1 MELWVDVFK
10 TGEHTD
16 SSGDTQTWTE
26 DDLKEIEKLYN
37 DQNPD
42 EKHIAPIVYGHPT
55 SEDAALGWVDKLKVE
70 GNILKAKLVE
80 LSDQLIQS
88 IKDGAY
94 KFQSIALYPNKLL
107 RHLGILGA
115 VPPAV
120 KGLKPLSEYFSDSQF
135 VVFEFANEDINDVDK
150 IKTYI
155 RQKYGEDD
163 YQIMLKDLLLLKKE
177 DVQMDTTQE
186 NNVQTANS
194 QQALSEAKFNEM
206 DMKIKEL
213 ERKNEE
219 LAFDLFFNELA
230 SQGYVIPAQK
240 ELIKSIALP
249 SYQFGEGKN
258 LLTNLT
264 ELIKTFPKQVEFKEV
279 ATEAPPADEIS
290 EQTKMILDVIKGAI
304 K

>member
-1 MELWVDVFK
+1 MEIWVDVFK

-16 SSGDTQTWTE
+16 SNGNTRIWTE
-26 DDLKEIEKLYN
+26 DDLKEIAKLYN
-37 DQNPD
+37 EQNPE
-42 EKHIAPIVYGHPT
+42 EKHLAPVVYGHPS
-55 SEDAALGWVDKLKVE
+55 SEDAALGWVEKLKVE
-70 GNILKAKLVE
+70 GNVLKAKLVE
-80 LSDQLIQS
+80 LSEQLIQS

-120 KGLKPLSEYFSDSQF
+120 KGLKPLSEYFTDSQF
-135 VVFEFANEDINDVDK
+135 LLFEFAEEDINDVEK
-150 IKTYI
+150 IKAYI

-177 DVQMDTTQE
+177 DVSMDKTKE
-186 NNVQTANS
+186 NIAPFDNT
-194 QQALSEAKFNEM
+194 QALNEAKFNELNA
-206 DMKIKEL
+206 KIKEL

-219 LAFDLFFNELA
+219 LTFDLFFNELA

-249 SYQFGEGKN
+249 SYQFGEGKD
-258 LLTNLT
+258 LLTNLK
-264 ELIKTFPKQVEFKEV
+264 ELIKTFPKQIEFQEV
-279 ATEAPPADEIS
+279 AKEAPLTDEIE
-290 EQTKMILDVIKGAI
+290 EQTKILLDTIKRS

>member
-1 MELWVDVFK
+1 MELWVDIFK

-16 SSGDTQTWTE
+16 SSGVTRTWTE

-37 DQNPD
+37 EQNPD
-42 EKHIAPIVYGHPT
+42 EQHLAPIVYGHPS
-55 SEDAALGWVDKLKVE
+55 SEDAALGWVEKLKVE
-70 GNILKAKLVE
+70 GNVLKAKLVE
-80 LSDQLIQS
+80 LSEQLIQS

-120 KGLKPLSEYFSDSQF
+120 KGLKPLSEYFSDSRF
-135 VVFEFANEDINDVDK
+135 LLFEFANEDINDVEK

-163 YQIMLKDLLLLKKE
+163 YQIMLKDLLLIKKE
-177 DVQMDTTQE
+177 DVQMDTTKE
-186 NNVQTANS
+186 NNAPADNT
-194 QQALSEAKFNEM
+194 QALSEAKFSEM
-206 DMKIKEL
+206 GAKIKEL

-230 SQGYVIPAQK
+230 LQGYVIPAQK
-240 ELIKSIALP
+240 ELIKSIAVP
-249 SYQFGEGKN
+249 NYQFGEGKT

-264 ELIKTFPKQVEFKEV
+264 ELIKTFPKQIEFKEV
-279 ATEAPPADEIS
+279 AKEAPPTDEID
-290 EQTKMILDVIKGAI
+290 EQTKLLVDLIKGV

>member
-26 DDLKEIEKLYN
+26 NDLNEIANLYN
-37 DQNPD
+37 HQNPD
-42 EKHIAPIVYGHPT
+42 EQHLAPVVYGHPS
-55 SEDAALGWVDKLKVE
+55 SEDAALGWVDKLKVD
-70 GNILKAKLVE
+70 GNILKAKLVD
-80 LSDQLIQS
+80 LSEQLIQS

-94 KFQSIALYPNKLL
+94 KFQSIALYPNRLL

-120 KGLKPLSEYFSDSQF
+120 KGLKPLSEYFSDSKF
-135 VVFEFANEDINDVDK
+135 LLFEFAANDINDIEK
-150 IKTYI
+150 IKEYI

-163 YQIMLKDLLLLKKE
+163 YQIMLKDLLLLKPE
-177 DVQMDTTQE
+177 DNQMDTTTQ
-186 NNVQTANS
+186 NNNIPADNT

-206 DMKIKEL
+206 GVKIKEL

-230 SQGYVIPAQK
+230 LQGYVIPAQK
-240 ELIKSIALP
+240 ELIKSIAVP
-249 SYQFGEGKN
+249 NYQFGEGKT

-264 ELIKTFPKQVEFKEV
+264 ELIKTFPKQIEFKEV
-279 ATEAPPADEIS
+279 AKEAPPTDEID
-290 EQTKMILDVIKGAI
+290 EQTKLLVDLIKGV

>member
-1 MELWVDVFK
+1 MEIWVDVFK

-16 SSGDTQTWTE
+16 SNGNTRIWTE
-26 DDLKEIEKLYN
+26 DDLKEIAKIYN
-37 DQNPD
+37 EQNPE
-42 EKHIAPIVYGHPT
+42 EKHLAPVVYGHPS
-55 SEDAALGWVDKLKVE
+55 SEDAALGWVEKLKVE
-70 GNILKAKLVE
+70 GNVLKAKLVE
-80 LSDQLIQS
+80 LSEQLIQS

-120 KGLKPLSEYFSDSQF
+120 KGLKPLSEYFADSQYLL
-135 VVFEFANEDINDVDK
+135 FEFAEEDINDVEK
-150 IKTYI
+150 IKAYI

-177 DVQMDTTQE
+177 DVSMDKTKE
-186 NNVQTANS
+186 NIAPFDNT
-194 QQALSEAKFNEM
+194 QALSEAKFNELNA
-206 DMKIKEL
+206 KIKEL

-219 LAFDLFFNELA
+219 LTFDLFFNELA

-240 ELIKSIALP
+240 ELIKNIALP
-249 SYQFGEGKN
+249 SYQFGEGKD
-258 LLTNLT
+258 LLTNLK
-264 ELIKTFPKQVEFKEV
+264 ELIKTFPKQIEFQEV
-279 ATEAPPADEIS
+279 AKEAPLTDEIE
-290 EQTKMILDVIKGAI
+290 EQTKILLDTIKRS

>member
-1 MELWVDVFK
+1 MEIWVDVFK

-16 SSGDTQTWTE
+16 SNGNTRIWTE
-26 DDLKEIEKLYN
+26 DDLKEIAKIYN
-37 DQNPD
+37 EQNPE
-42 EKHIAPIVYGHPT
+42 EKHLAPVVYGHPS
-55 SEDAALGWVDKLKVE
+55 SEDAALGWVEKLKVE
-70 GNILKAKLVE
+70 GNVLKAKLVE
-80 LSDQLIQS
+80 LSEQLIQS

-120 KGLKPLSEYFSDSQF
+120 KGLKPLSEYFTDSQF
-135 VVFEFANEDINDVDK
+135 LLFEFAEEDINDVEK
-150 IKTYI
+150 IKAYI

-177 DVQMDTTQE
+177 DVSMDKTKE
-186 NNVQTANS
+186 NIAPFDNT
-194 QQALSEAKFNEM
+194 QALNEAKFNELNA
-206 DMKIKEL
+206 KIKEL

-219 LAFDLFFNELA
+219 LTFDLFFNELA

-249 SYQFGEGKN
+249 SYQFGEGKD
-258 LLTNLT
+258 LLTNLK
-264 ELIKTFPKQVEFKEV
+264 ELIKTFPKQIEFQEV
-279 ATEAPPADEIS
+279 AKEAPLTDEIE
-290 EQTKMILDVIKGAI
+290 EQTKILLDTIKRS